1 MNGSSFLIMG
11 IVMVGMMFLTMRTQ
25 KKQQQAR
32 LDMINSMKPGDKVVT
47 IGGLYGVVDSIDTD
61 VNTVTLD
68 IDGIYLTFERAAIRT
83 VVAAGT
89 PEVAPTVKPEDL
101 SPADPVDPVVSDSV
115 IEE

>member
-1 MNGSSFLIMG
+1 MNYSLLIMLAL
-11 IVMVGMMFLTMRTQ
+11 MMGMMFFTMRGQ

-32 LDMINSMKPGDKVVT
+32 LDMLNRMKTGDKVVT
-47 IGGLYGVVDSIDTD
+47 IGGLYGVVDSIDTE

-83 VVAAGT
+83 VVSGAV
-89 PEVAPTVKPEDL
+89 ENL
-101 SPADPVDPVVSDSV
+101 SPADTVVTPAEDQAMASEESV